1 MDKDLLKTL
10 TQDLDKV
17 TSKNDLMNLKS
28 KFLGKKGLISE
39 LTSELKNLSID
50 EKKNRGAEINST
62 KKDIEIAIG
71 KKLKYVEIRAFGSNP
86 DKPKAF
92 KIIMIIGAIA
102 NIGIVWLAI
111 IQGINE
117 ASIAL
122 FSTILTARIIPNIVP
137 IVKPNKVDES
147 VT

>member
-39 LTSELKNLSID
+39 LTSELKNLSIE

>member
-10 TQDLDKV
+10 EQDLNKV

-28 KFLGKKGLISE
+28 KFLGKKGLISK

-71 KKLKYVEIRAFGSNP
+71 KKLKDIEEAEINKKKSN
-86 DKPKAF
+86 
-92 KIIMIIGAIA
+92 
-102 NIGIVWLAI
+102 
-111 IQGINE
+111 
-117 ASIAL
+117 
-122 FSTILTARIIPNIVP
+122 
-137 IVKPNKVDES
+137 
-147 VT
+147 

>member
-39 LTSELKNLSID
+39 LTSELKNLSIE

-147 VT
+147 VI

>member
-10 TQDLDKV
+10 TQDLNKV

-71 KKLKYVEIRAFGSNP
+71 KKLKEIEEAEINEKLNSEKIDITLPGKAPAFG
-86 DKPKAF
+86 
-92 KIIMIIGAIA
+92 
-102 NIGIVWLAI
+102 
-111 IQGINE
+111 
-117 ASIAL
+117 
-122 FSTILTARIIPNIVP
+122 
-137 IVKPNKVDES
+137 
-147 VT
+147 